1 MSVDAPA
8 APATV
13 PPTRTRRGLPF
24 AAVLGLVTAF
34 SIMLVAKDTLR
45 DVDIYWHLIAGGEL
59 AAGRSPADLGTTW
72 SFAPDPV
79 AWVSTQWL
87 GEWLFH
93 LIFTAAGWTGIA
105 VYRTVTAAAV
115 MAVLAYTTVRGRPP
129 ILAAFPYA
137 IGVVAVAAY
146 SQERTQQFTY
156 LGAAALGGI
165 IVAGLVK
172 GNLPRWW
179 IVVPATILWANLH
192 GGWILVPAAFGLIA
206 LGRWLDHG
214 LRDRV
219 GRDSLGLAVAA
230 VLCGLVSPAGLAN
243 VTAVFRISDATDV
256 IQEWAPVT
264 PTSDVGVL
272 SLLLWI
278 VVLVAWSGPGRLP
291 RSEVVTTVALF
302 VFGWMAWRNIVV
314 AMLMLIPLIA
324 HRMVQR
330 FPTMA
335 GRVEPAWSAKV
346 GIGIA
351 SAAALFA
358 VLWLPSQEQLPR
370 EEWPVELA
378 ASVSELPADQRVL
391 NDYNIAG
398 LVLLFG
404 GEGTQ
409 VGIDGRTDRYG
420 PDYINDYTGM
430 VNLNGDWQQLLDELA
445 PTSALLEEDAALAHV
460 LVAER
465 QWVQLGEENGF
476 VLLRAPQP

>member
-1 MSVDAPA
+1 MSTIAPA
-8 APATV
+8 ALET
-13 PPTRTRRGLPF
+13 PPDAPPRRGLPF

-34 SIMLVAKDTLR
+34 GILVVARDTLR
-45 DVDIYWHLIAGGEL
+45 DVDIYWHLIAGAEL
-59 AAGRSPADLGTTW
+59 AAGRSPADLGTDW

-87 GEWLFH
+87 GEWLLH
-93 LIFTAAGWTGIA
+93 LVYTVAGWTGIA
-105 VYRTVTAAAV
+105 VYRTITAAAV

-137 IGVVAVAAY
+137 VGVVAIAGY

-156 LGAAALGGI
+156 LGAAVLGGV
-165 IVAGLVK
+165 IVAGLVHGK
-172 GNLPRWW
+172 LPRWW
-179 IVVPATILWANLH
+179 MVVPATIVWANIH

-214 LRDRV
+214 LKDRT
-219 GRDSLGLAVAA
+219 GRASLGLAVAA
-230 VLCGLVSPAGLAN
+230 TASGLVSPAGIAN

-272 SLLLWI
+272 SLVLWI
-278 VVLVAWSGPGRLP
+278 VVLVAWSGPGKLP
-291 RSEVVTTVALF
+291 RSEVLATVSLF
-302 VFGWMAWRNIVV
+302 VFAWMAWRNLVV
-314 AMLMLIPLIA
+314 AMLMLIPLVA

-330 FPTMA
+330 FPAMA
-335 GRVEPAWSAKV
+335 RRPEPAWSARV

-351 SAAALFA
+351 AVAALVA
-358 VLWLPSQEQLPR
+358 VLWIPSQEQLPR
-370 EEWPVELA
+370 EDWPIDLA
-378 ASVSELPADQRVL
+378 AELPAGQRVL

-398 LVLLFG
+398 MVLFFG
-404 GEGTQ
+404 ADGTQ

-420 PDYINDYTGM
+420 PEYISEYTSM
-430 VNLNGDWQQLLDELA
+430 VNLNGDWEELLEQLA
-445 PTSALLEEDAALAHV
+445 PTAALLEDDAALAHV

-465 QWVQLGEENGF
+465 DWVEVGSEDGW
-476 VLLRAPQP
+476 VLLSAPQP

>member
-1 MSVDAPA
+1 M
-8 APATV
+8 
-13 PPTRTRRGLPF
+13 PF

-34 SIMLVAKDTLR
+34 GILLVAKGSLR
-45 DVDIYWHLIAGGEL
+45 DVDIYWHLIAGAEL
-59 AAGRSPADLGTTW
+59 ADGRSPADLGTTW
-72 SFAPDPV
+72 SFAPNPFD
-79 AWVSTQWL
+79 WVSTQWL

-93 LIFTAAGWTGIA
+93 IIFTLAGWTGIA
-105 VYRTVTAAAV
+105 IYRTVTAAAV

-156 LGAAALGGI
+156 LGAAALGGV
-165 IVAGLVK
+165 IVTGLVK

-179 IVVPATILWANLH
+179 ILVPVTIVWANIH
-192 GGWILVPAAFGLIA
+192 GGWILVPAAFGLIT
-206 LGRWLDHG
+206 LGRWLDYG
-214 LRDRV
+214 LRDRTATA
-219 GRDSLGLAVAA
+219 SLGLAMVAT
-230 VLCGLVSPAGLAN
+230 LSGLVSPAGLAN
-243 VTAVFRISDATDV
+243 VTAVFRISDATGV

-278 VVLVAWSGPGRLP
+278 VVLVAWSGPGRVP

-330 FPTMA
+330 FPGMA
-335 GRVEPAWSAKV
+335 ARVEPAWSAKA
-346 GIGIA
+346 GIGIV
-351 SAAALFA
+351 SATVLGA
-358 VLWLPSQEQLPR
+358 VLWIPTQEQLPR
-370 EEWPVELA
+370 ETWPFALVDQVA
-378 ASVSELPADQRVL
+378 GLPTGQRVL

-398 LVLLFG
+398 MVLQFG

-420 PDYINDYTGM
+420 SDYITAYTSM
-430 VNLNGDWQQLLDELA
+430 INLNGDWEELLGELA
-445 PTSALLEEDAALAHV
+445 PTAALLEEDAALGYV

-465 QWVQLGEENGF
+465 DWVELGAENGF